1 MESFDKELFME
12 LCKKY
17 NVTLSKTSKSPMI
30 KDKYGVHV
38 IDEYDPHFSND
49 ESILLAAH
57 SIIENTLRKMIDGEY
72 SSELYTFGEY
82 EIAKEV
88 VGELFC
94 TIRKSNEREVS
105 YEE

>member
-1 MESFDKELFME
+1 MKDFDKELFIK

-17 NVTLSKTSKSPMI
+17 NVTMSKTSKSPMI

-38 IDEYDPHFSND
+38 IDKYDPHFSND

-57 SIIENTLRKMIDGEY
+57 SIIENTLCKMIDGEY
-72 SSELYTFGEY
+72 SGELYTFGEY

-88 VGELFC
+88 IAELF
-94 TIRKSNEREVS
+94 INIKKNHEREVS